1 MDVLVIIFIC
11 VMVFSFYIM
20 IKNFNTLNVLTRI
33 SNAIY
38 LYNMDMLHRGKYK
51 EMDLVDY
58 ADMKPYLKVLFNLFD
73 WGYKYILP
81 KDKFELI
88 EKYIKD

>member
-1 MDVLVIIFIC
+1 MDVLSIICIC
-11 VMVFSFYIM
+11 VMVFSFYILV
-20 IKNFNTLNVLTRI
+20 KNFNTYDACEKI
-33 SNAIY
+33 SGAIY
-38 LYNMDMLHRGKYK
+38 AYHMDMLYHDKYK

-58 ADMKPYLKVLFNLFD
+58 DDMKDYLKVLFNLFD
-73 WGYKYILP
+73 WGYKHILP